1 MLKNNASL
9 DSFPCVLRKNH
20 VEIEDANISKNLYHR
35 TATGIALFSA
45 ALISTIISPYYFTIM
60 AIVGLLFGMEQTFPP
75 ALRDKIN
82 EIGKEQGV
90 TAELCQIDLWKMD
103 EPKRYDVVLDRIS
116 QDVPFYR
123 AVLKNMM
130 LGGTKVV
137 NNPLWSTADE
147 KFFSYSIAAKT
158 GIHVPKTILVPSKL
172 MPPDTSPASFRN
184 LKYPLSWDEMFEHI
198 GFPAYFK
205 PHAGGGWKSVYKIN
219 NPDDF
224 FRAYDETDH
233 LVMTLQENIEFDQY
247 YRCYCI
253 GKKYVHIMPYEPR
266 NPHHLRYAAD
276 FAPSKELKKE
286 MEEGCRK
293 ICETLGY
300 DFNTIEFAV
309 RDGIP
314 YAIDFTNP
322 APDAEKSSVGEENFE
337 WILENAAR
345 YLIECALPMKPSA
358 KKGAKKK
365 DTNWREMILA

>member
-1 MLKNNASL
+1 M
-9 DSFPCVLRKNH
+9 
-20 VEIEDANISKNLYHR
+20 
-35 TATGIALFSA
+35 AT
-45 ALISTIISPYYFTIM
+45 
-60 AIVGLLFGMEQTFPP
+60 VGLLFGMEQTFPP

-82 EIGKEQGV
+82 EIGKKDGV
-90 TAELCQIDLWKMD
+90 TAELCQIDIWKMG
-103 EPKRYDVVLDRIS
+103 EPKKYDVVLDRIS

-147 KFFSYSIAAKT
+147 KFFSYSIAAKA
-158 GIHVPKTILVPSKL
+158 GIHVPKTALVPSKA
-172 MPPDTSPASFRN
+172 MPQDTSPTSFRN
-184 LKYPLSWDEMFEHI
+184 LKFPLSWEEMFEYI

-205 PHAGGGWKSVYKIN
+205 PHAGGGWKSVYKVN
-219 NPDDF
+219 NADDF

-233 LVMTLQENIEFDQY
+233 LVMTLQENIDFEEY

-266 NPHHLRYAAD
+266 NPHHLRYAAE

-286 MEEGCRK
+286 MEEGCMK

-309 RDGIP
+309 KDGIP

-322 APDAEKSSVGEENFE
+322 APDAEKTSVGEANFE
-337 WILENAAR
+337 WILKHAAK
-345 YLIECALPMKPSA
+345 YLIECALESA
-358 KKGAKKK
+358 ATPKKSSKKK
-365 DTNWREMILA
+365 EVNWREMILA

>member
-1 MLKNNASL
+1 
-9 DSFPCVLRKNH
+9 
-20 VEIEDANISKNLYHR
+20 
-35 TATGIALFSA
+35 
-45 ALISTIISPYYFTIM
+45 
-60 AIVGLLFGMEQTFPP
+60 MEQTFPP

-82 EIGKEQGV
+82 EIGKKDGV
-90 TAELCQIDLWKMD
+90 TAELCQIDIWKMD
-103 EPKRYDVVLDRIS
+103 EPKRYDVILDRIS

-130 LGGTKVV
+130 LSGTKVV

-147 KFFSYSIAAKT
+147 KFFSYAIAAKA
-158 GIHVPKTILVPSKL
+158 GIHVPKTALVPSKL
-172 MPPDTSPASFRN
+172 MPQDTSPTSFRN
-184 LKYPLSWDEMFEHI
+184 LKFPLSWEAMFEHI

-219 NPDDF
+219 NADDF

-233 LVMTLQENIEFDQY
+233 LVMTLQENIDFEEY

-286 MEEGCRK
+286 MEAGCVT

-309 RDGIP
+309 KDGIP

-322 APDAEKSSVGEENFE
+322 APDAEKTSVGEANFE
-337 WILENAAR
+337 WILEHAAK
-345 YLIECALPMKPSA
+345 YLIECAIASA
-358 KKGAKKK
+358 AGPKKGAKKK
-365 DTNWREMILA
+365 GVNWREMILA

>member
-1 MLKNNASL
+1 
-9 DSFPCVLRKNH
+9 
-20 VEIEDANISKNLYHR
+20 
-35 TATGIALFSA
+35 
-45 ALISTIISPYYFTIM
+45 M

-130 LGGTKVV
+130 LAGTKVV

-158 GIHVPKTILVPSKL
+158 GIHVPKTVLVPSKL
-172 MPPDTSPASFRN
+172 MPADTSPTSFRN
-184 LKYPLSWDEMFEHI
+184 LKFPLSWDEMFEYI

-233 LVMTLQENIEFDQY
+233 LVMTLQENIDFDQY

-286 MEEGCRK
+286 MEAGCKK

-322 APDAEKSSVGEENFE
+322 APDAEKTSVGEENFE
-337 WILENAAR
+337 WILENAAK
-345 YLIECALPMKPSA
+345 YLIECALPEKSAA

-365 DTNWREMILA
+365 ETNWREMILA

>member
-1 MLKNNASL
+1 M
-9 DSFPCVLRKNH
+9 
-20 VEIEDANISKNLYHR
+20 
-35 TATGIALFSA
+35 AT
-45 ALISTIISPYYFTIM
+45 
-60 AIVGLLFGMEQTFPP
+60 VGLLFGMEQTFPP

-82 EIGKEQGV
+82 EMGNADGV

-103 EPKRYDVVLDRIS
+103 EPKHYDVALDRIS

-130 LGGTKVV
+130 LSGTKVV
-137 NNPLWSTADE
+137 NNPLWSAADE
-147 KFFSYSIAAKT
+147 KFFSYAIAAKA
-158 GIHVPKTILVPSKL
+158 GVHVPKTVLVPSKQ
-172 MPPDTSPASFRN
+172 MPPDTSPTSFRN
-184 LKYPLSWDEMFEHI
+184 LKFPLSWEEMFEYI

-205 PHAGGGWKSVYKIN
+205 PHAGGGWKSVYKVN

-224 FRAYDETDH
+224 FRAYDETDQ
-233 LVMTLQENIEFDQY
+233 LVMTLQENIDFDQY
-247 YRCYCI
+247 YRCYSI

-286 MEEGCRK
+286 MEETCTK

-322 APDAEKSSVGEENFE
+322 APDAEKTSVGEDNFE
-337 WILENAAR
+337 WILKHAAK
-345 YLIECALPMKPSA
+345 YLIECALESEKTPK
-358 KKGAKKK
+358 KKGGKKK
-365 DTNWREMILA
+365 ELNWREMILA

>member
-1 MLKNNASL
+1 
-9 DSFPCVLRKNH
+9 
-20 VEIEDANISKNLYHR
+20 
-35 TATGIALFSA
+35 
-45 ALISTIISPYYFTIM
+45 M

-82 EIGKEQGV
+82 EVGKAQGV

-103 EPKRYDVVLDRIS
+103 EPKHYDVVLDRIS

-172 MPPDTSPASFRN
+172 MPPDTSPTSFRN
-184 LKYPLSWDEMFEHI
+184 LKFPLSWDEMFAHI

-253 GKKYVHIMPYEPR
+253 GKKYVHIMPYDPR

-286 MEEGCRK
+286 MEEGCK
-293 ICETLGY
+293 TICETLGY
-300 DFNTIEFAV
+300 DFNTIEFAI

-322 APDAEKSSVGEENFE
+322 APDAEKNAIGEENFE
-337 WILENAAR
+337 WVLEHAAK
-345 YLIECALPMKPSA
+345 YLIECALPGKSA
-358 KKGAKKK
+358 PKKGAKKK
-365 DTNWREMILA
+365 DINWREMLLA